1 MGYRLSV
8 RKELCISSGKCVGDA
23 PDLFRFDADE
33 LAEPVSPDTDASLDR
48 LLKIA
53 RTCPG
58 EAIIITDEH
67 GAEVPLG

>member
-58 EAIIITDEH
+58 EAIIVYGTD
-67 GAEVPLG
+67 GVPLQLH